1 LQPLHELRSTD
12 AAILGVDAAQMLAG
26 VAVAA
31 IEEVLELLDF
41 PSAFMQRETP
51 PSTDIQ

>member
-1 LQPLHELRSTD
+1 
-12 AAILGVDAAQMLAG
+12 VDAAQMLAG